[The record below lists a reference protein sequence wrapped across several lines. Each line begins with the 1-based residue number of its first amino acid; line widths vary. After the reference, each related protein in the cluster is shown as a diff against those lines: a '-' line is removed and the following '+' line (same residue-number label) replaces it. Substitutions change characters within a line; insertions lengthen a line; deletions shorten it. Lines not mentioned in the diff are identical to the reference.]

1 MLNPSSESQDGG
13 RSRHQQLK
21 VEEEGPSLSRWHR
34 REASSAVAHNVAV
47 DASVETPRA
56 VNHQQADREFDNP
69 YQHPCV
75 WLVSCQGFLLHP
87 VSASASRVSFVDV
100 LTHETTRTTGID
112 FTAV

>member
-56 VNHQQADREFDNP
+56 VNHQQADLDNP